1 MISAEAEV
9 RRHVSRRVWIDG
21 GQAGTETMAQ
31 KVHERGRAV
40 FPGWL
45 SKPPAEVR
53 SMAKLAALRV
63 VTGVISMKRL
73 FVWVLACLAI
83 AAIPSA
89 ANADPVKIRFILD
102 WKAQGPGA
110 WFYVARDNGYFA
122 AEGLDVLID
131 QGDGSAAAVSHIM
144 TGTYDA
150 GFGDINAVIQ
160 NAALHPGE
168 QPLMV
173 YMLYNRAPYAL
184 IVKADGPIK
193 TLKDVEGRILA
204 APAGS
209 ATERMFKPLA
219 LKNGV
224 DASTVKVLNAAPNLI
239 EQLLVTGQADVIAQ
253 FAPTSYMNFLA
264 MKKSPEK
271 DFHWFFYSENGLDL
285 YSNGI
290 LVSQK
295 LLKEKPEAV
304 RSLVKALNRAILQV
318 AANPDIGIT
327 TLQKVE
333 PLTNFDL
340 EKQRLIYTIDQQ
352 LRTDEVAKLGLG
364 DLDDTRLQAAI
375 KTVADAYAL
384 SRTPG
389 IDEVFSRAF
398 LPPKADRILSAGH

>member
-1 MISAEAEV
+1 MCASGSELECG
-9 RRHVSRRVWIDG
+9 VS
-21 GQAGTETMAQ
+21 
-31 KVHERGRAV
+31 
-40 FPGWL
+40 
-45 SKPPAEVR
+45 
-53 SMAKLAALRV
+53 
-63 VTGVISMKRL
+63 
-73 FVWVLACLAI
+73 FVKFSLVKFLACLAVVAI
-83 AAIPSA
+83 AGVAHAEPA
-89 ANADPVKIRFILD
+89 KIRFILD

-110 WFYVARDNGYFA
+110 WFYVARDKGYFQ

-131 QGDGSAAAVSHIM
+131 QGDGSAAAVSKIM

-224 DASTVKVLNAAPNLI
+224 DASKVKVLNAAPNLI
-239 EQLLVTGQADVIAQ
+239 EQLLVNGQADVIAQ
-253 FAPTSYMNFLA
+253 FALTSYMNFLA
-264 MKKSPEK
+264 MRKSPET
-271 DFHWFFYSENGLDL
+271 DFRWFFYSENGLDL

-295 LLKEKPEAV
+295 FLKEKPDAV
-304 RSLVKALNRAILQV
+304 RGLIKALNRAILEV
-318 AANPDIGIT
+318 AANPDEGIAE
-327 TLQKVE
+327 LKKVE
-333 PLTNFDL
+333 PLTNVDL
-340 EKQRLIYTIDQQ
+340 EKQRLVYTINQQ
-352 LRTDEVAKLGLG
+352 LRTPETAKLGLG
-364 DLDDTRLQAAI
+364 DLDDIRLTAAI

-384 SRTPG
+384 SRVPS

-398 LPPKADRILSAGH
+398 LPPKADRIMSAGH

>member
-1 MISAEAEV
+1 
-9 RRHVSRRVWIDG
+9 
-21 GQAGTETMAQ
+21 
-31 KVHERGRAV
+31 
-40 FPGWL
+40 
-45 SKPPAEVR
+45 
-53 SMAKLAALRV
+53 
-63 VTGVISMKRL
+63 
-73 FVWVLACLAI
+73 
-83 AAIPSA
+83 
-89 ANADPVKIRFILD
+89 
-102 WKAQGPGA
+102 
-110 WFYVARDNGYFA
+110 
-122 AEGLDVLID
+122 
-131 QGDGSAAAVSHIM
+131 
-144 TGTYDA
+144 
-150 GFGDINAVIQ
+150 
-160 NAALHPGE
+160 
-168 QPLMV
+168 
-173 YMLYNRAPYAL
+173 
-184 IVKADGPIK
+184 
-193 TLKDVEGRILA
+193 
-204 APAGS
+204 
-209 ATERMFKPLA
+209 
-219 LKNGV
+219 
-224 DASTVKVLNAAPNLI
+224 
-239 EQLLVTGQADVIAQ
+239 
-253 FAPTSYMNFLA
+253 MNFLA

>member
-1 MISAEAEV
+1 
-9 RRHVSRRVWIDG
+9 
-21 GQAGTETMAQ
+21 
-31 KVHERGRAV
+31 
-40 FPGWL
+40 
-45 SKPPAEVR
+45 
-53 SMAKLAALRV
+53 
-63 VTGVISMKRL
+63 MKRL
-73 FVWVLACLAI
+73 FVWALGLLAI
-83 AAIPSA
+83 AAIA
-89 ANADPVKIRFILD
+89 GTANAESTKIRFILD

-110 WFYVARDNGYFA
+110 WFYVARDNGYFQ
-122 AEGLDVLID
+122 AEGLDVTID

-173 YMLYNRAPYAL
+173 YLLYNRAPYAL

-224 DASTVKVLNAAPNLI
+224 DASTVKILNAAPNLI
-239 EQLLVTGQADVIAQ
+239 EQLLVNGQADVIAQ

-264 MKKSPEK
+264 MKKSPDK
-271 DFHWFFYSENGLDL
+271 DFRWFFYSENGLDL

-295 LLKEKPEAV
+295 LLKENPDAV
-304 RSLVKALNRAILQV
+304 RRLVTALNRAILKV
-318 AANPDIGIT
+318 AADPDIGIT
-327 TLQKVE
+327 TLKNVE

-340 EKQRLIYTIDQQ
+340 EKQRLIYTVDQQ

-364 DLDDTRLQAAI
+364 DLDDNRLQAAI
-375 KTVADAYAL
+375 KTVVEAYGL
-384 SRTPG
+384 SSTPA
-389 IDEVFSRAF
+389 IDKVFSRAF
-398 LPPKADRILSAGH
+398 LPPKADRILSADH